1 MPCCCSF
8 EIDYRKLEKCRD
20 IVSKQM
26 IAEGWIRKSG
36 KFDSVMDKKAYKL
49 YYKK

>member
-1 MPCCCSF
+1 MPYYGGH
-8 EIDYRKLEKCRD
+8 ELDYRKLEKCRD

-26 IAEGWIRKSG
+26 LAEGWVKKSG